1 MKGSS
6 EGKAAAHPERRER
19 SRSRDATVHVSHCT
33 KGSSKGK
40 AAANP
45 DRRERSPSRDVA
57 SPQGEAVHGK
67 TAAHPER
74 RERSRSRDATIRAL
88 HSTKGSRKGKAAAN
102 PDRRERSR
110 DVARPQ
116 GEAIHPHIRQDEVQR
131 IRQIREATR
140 LSEQICCR
148 DLRCGNHSFEVF
160 VADPNRPEFAE
171 LMCVECGTS
180 TGIDLERRLMYAFFN
195 SQRSSISNNSSRSAD
210 VRREQ
215 RGA

>member
-40 AAANP
+40 AAATPN
-45 DRRERSPSRDVA
+45 RRERS
-57 SPQGEAVHGK
+57 
-67 TAAHPER
+67 
-74 RERSRSRDATIRAL
+74 
-88 HSTKGSRKGKAAAN
+88 
-102 PDRRERSR
+102 RSR

-116 GEAIHPHIRQDEVQR
+116 GEAVHPHIRQDEVQR

-160 VADPNRPEFAE
+160 VADPNRPELAE
-171 LMCVECGTS
+171 LMCVECGTI
-180 TGIDLERRLMYAFFN
+180 TGSDLERRLMY
-195 SQRSSISNNSSRSAD
+195 SQRSSISNNSSRRAD

-215 RGA
+215 RGALEPESERESAVS